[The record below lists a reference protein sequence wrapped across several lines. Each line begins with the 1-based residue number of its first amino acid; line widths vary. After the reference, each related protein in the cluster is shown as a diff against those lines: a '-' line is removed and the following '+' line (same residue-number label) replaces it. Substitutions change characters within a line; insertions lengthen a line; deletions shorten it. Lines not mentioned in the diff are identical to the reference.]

1 MNLAV
6 LSVAA
11 LVVAIV
17 LSCVTQVNVGVVAL
31 AFAWIIGVYLGGMP
45 IKAVI
50 AGFPAELFLTL
61 AGVTLLFA
69 QAQVNG
75 TLEQMGSRVIRLCR
89 GNAGLLPISFF
100 CFAALLASS
109 GPGNIATAALLG
121 PAAMAAARRANIS
134 PFLMAIMVGNGA
146 NSGSLSPL
154 APTGLIVNGLMDRI
168 GLGGHAFATWGTNLL
183 AHSVAAFAG
192 FAIFGGIQLLR
203 KGGKLNP
210 MDDKAP
216 PPLETRQWVTLAT
229 IGTLVAGVLLF
240 KLNIGMAAFT
250 AAAFLALAKMSDDNE
265 AIRRM
270 PWHTLLMVAG
280 VTVLIGILEKTQGI
294 ELFASLIA
302 SVSTPATV
310 TAVVAVITGLVS
322 VYSSTSG
329 VVLPAFLPTIPAL
342 AAKLG
347 VTNQLAIAYAM
358 NVGGHLVDVSPLSTI
373 GALCLAGVTDST
385 QSRTLFYQL
394 MAWGLSMCVVGG
406 LISFVF
412 FR

>member
-45 IKAVI
+45 VKTVM
-50 AGFPAELFLTL
+50 AGFPVELFLTL

-75 TLEQMGSRVIRLCR
+75 TLEQMALRVIRLCR

-100 CFAALLASS
+100 GFAALLASS

-168 GLGGHAFATWGTNLL
+168 GLGGHALATWGTNLL
-183 AHSVAAFAG
+183 AHTVAAFAG
-192 FAIFGGIQLLR
+192 FAIFGGIQLLVR
-203 KGGKLNP
+203 GGKLNP
-210 MDDKAP
+210 MDEKAP
-216 PPLETRQWVTLAT
+216 PPLEMRQWVTLGT
-229 IGTLVAGVLLF
+229 IGALVVGVLLF

-250 AAAFLALAKMSDDNE
+250 AAGFLALAKMSDDHE
-265 AIRRM
+265 AVRKM

-329 VVLPAFLPTIPAL
+329 VVLPAFLPTIPPL

-373 GALCLAGVTDST
+373 GALCLAGVTDSV

-394 MAWGLSMCVVGG
+394 MAWGLSMCLVGG

>member
-11 LVVAIV
+11 LIVAIV

-45 IKAVI
+45 VKTVM
-50 AGFPAELFLTL
+50 AGFPVELFLTL

-75 TLEQMGSRVIRLCR
+75 TLEQMALRVIRLCR
-89 GNAGLLPISFF
+89 GNAGLLPVSFF

-168 GLGGHAFATWGTNLL
+168 GLGGHALATWGTNLL
-183 AHSVAAFAG
+183 AHTVAAFAG
-192 FAIFGGIQLLR
+192 FAIFGGIQLLLR
-203 KGGKLNP
+203 GGKLNP

-216 PPLETRQWVTLAT
+216 PPLEKRQWVTLGT
-229 IGTLVAGVLLF
+229 IGALVAGVLLF

-250 AAAFLALAKMSDDNE
+250 AAGFLALAKVSDDHE
-265 AIRRM
+265 AIRKM

-310 TAVVAVITGLVS
+310 AAVVAVITGLVS

-373 GALCLAGVTDST
+373 GALCLAGVTDSV